1 MAEFSLFIR
10 PISELEIHPRMSCQ
24 KYVMR
29 SQFELKVHQIRM
41 NNSKYEKFNVWR
53 SIRKVDEG

>member
-10 PISELEIHPRMSCQ
+10 PIWELEIHPWMTCQ
-24 KYVMR
+24 KYMMR
-29 SQFELKVHQIRM
+29 NQFELKVHQIRM

-53 SIRKVDEG
+53 SFRKADEG